1 MNDDELRALLT
12 TIKTIA
18 TVGMSNKL
26 DRPAYFV
33 PEYLSAQ
40 GYHVIPINPTVGEI
54 MGRRAYPDLL
64 AASEKID
71 LVQIFRRAED
81 VPPIVEQAL
90 QIGARVVWM
99 QEGIVNEAAAQ
110 TARAAG
116 IIVVMNQCLM
126 KTHRRLVG

>member
-18 TVGMSNKL
+18 TVGMSNKW

-33 PEYLSAQ
+33 PEYLIAQ
-40 GYHVIPINPTVGEI
+40 GYDVIPVNPTVGEI

-64 AASEKID
+64 GVPEKID

-81 VPPIVEQAL
+81 APPIVEQAI

-99 QEGIVNEAAAQ
+99 QEGIVNEPAAQ

-116 IIVVMNQCLM
+116 LVVVMNQCLM
-126 KTHRRLVG
+126 KAHRRVVR